1 MMARVEGVKII
12 IAIGTGAV
20 HIVCPLRGNSL
31 PCFVTG
37 LKTFPNKLVARMF
50 PDMTPLEHKPR
61 LTGTTLRKLLGTDEQ
76 NNIMSAAHVSVYFSN
91 L

>member
-20 HIVCPLRGNSL
+20 HIVCPLRGNSQPHVL
-31 PCFVTG
+31 PLVLRHSLISSS
-37 LKTFPNKLVARMF
+37 LKYFLIR
-50 PDMTPLEHKPR
+50 LEHKPR
-61 LTGTTLRKLLGTDEQ
+61 LSGTTLRKLLGTDGQ